1 MPDQPNIGREL
12 IERRSRHMAGGYLF
26 YDEPV
31 HLVRGDGVWL
41 YDAAG
46 RRYLD
51 CYNNVSSVGHA
62 NRRVLDATTRQAE
75 LLNVHDRYLHESAIE
90 YAEALAE
97 TLPEP
102 LEMVVFVNSGTE
114 ANELA
119 VRMAR
124 AATARRGVV
133 VMEHSYHGNTTLI
146 NELSTLIQPRELR
159 PLHVAAIE
167 PPNLVRGPFGA
178 DHPDPTRAY
187 ADLVRPA
194 IDVLDRRGEGLA
206 AFLCDGIFDSQGC
219 LDAPAGY
226 FSAVYETVR
235 AAGGLCIADE
245 VQAGLA
251 RTGTMWGF
259 EHDGVVPDIVTFG
272 KPAGNG
278 YPLAGVITSREIVD
292 RFNTSNFYFN
302 TFGGNPVQAAAGLA
316 VLREI
321 QERNLCDQTADVGRY
336 LTDRLAELAETH
348 PIIGNIRGRGM
359 FLGIDVVTDPET
371 KAIDA
376 ATARRIPDAMKQAG
390 VLMGISGPFGNT
402 LKVRPPLVFERQ
414 HADVVVDALDQVLTA
429 VTAG

>member
-1 MPDQPNIGREL
+1 MEGTEPTEQEL

-26 YDEPV
+26 YDDPI

-41 YDAAG
+41 YDTAG

-51 CYNNVSSVGHA
+51 CYNNVPSVGHG
-62 NRRVLDATTRQAE
+62 NERVVEAMTEQAQ
-75 LLNVHDRYLHESAIE
+75 LLNVHDRYLHETAID
-90 YAEALAE
+90 YAEALAD
-97 TLPEP
+97 TLPDP
-102 LEMVVFVNSGTE
+102 LDMVVFVNSGTE

-124 AATARRGVV
+124 AATSRRGVV
-133 VMEHSYHGNTTLI
+133 VMEHSYHGNSTLI
-146 NELSTLIQPRELR
+146 NELSTLIQPRDLR
-159 PLHVAAIE
+159 PPHVAAVE
-167 PPNLVRGPFGA
+167 PPNVYRGPFGV
-178 DHPDPTRAY
+178 DHPDPAGAY
-187 ADLVRPA
+187 ADLVSRA
-194 IDVLDRRGEGLA
+194 IEVLRQRGEGLA

-226 FSAVYETVR
+226 FAAVYELVR
-235 AAGGLCIADE
+235 AAGGVCIADE

-259 EHDGVVPDIVTFG
+259 THDGVVPDIATFG

-292 RFNTSNFYFN
+292 RFNASNFYFN
-302 TFGGNPVQAAAGLA
+302 TFGGNPVQTATGLA

-321 QERNLCDQTADVGRY
+321 QERNLCDQTAAVGDY
-336 LTDRLAELAETH
+336 LTGRLAELANRH
-348 PIIGNIRGRGM
+348 GIVGNIRGRGM
-359 FLGIDVVTDPET
+359 FLGVDVITDPTT

-390 VLMGISGPFGNT
+390 VLMGISGPYGNT
-402 LKVRPPLVFERQ
+402 LKVRPPLVFEHQ
-414 HADVVVDALDQVLTA
+414 HADVLIEALDLVLTRVA
-429 VTAG
+429 AS